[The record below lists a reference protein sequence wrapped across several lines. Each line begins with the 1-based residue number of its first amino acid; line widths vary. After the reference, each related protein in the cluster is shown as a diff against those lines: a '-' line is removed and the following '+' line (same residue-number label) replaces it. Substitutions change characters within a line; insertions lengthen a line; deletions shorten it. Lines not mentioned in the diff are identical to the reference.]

1 MTIDERITLDVT
13 AAMKAG
19 RKHEVVTLR
28 MLRAQIKYAKIDKQK
43 DFSEVDVERVL
54 QKALKMR
61 KESIKMYNE
70 GNREDLVAK
79 ESLEVELITKYLPQQ
94 LSAEEID
101 RIIQETLNS
110 LNITS
115 EKELGRIMGSL
126 MPKVTGRADGKLVQQ
141 KVRDALSKLA

>member
-1 MTIDERITLDVT
+1 MTIDERITLDLT
-13 AAMKAG
+13 EAMKAG
-19 RKHEVVTLR
+19 RKHQVETLR
-28 MLRAQIKYAKIDKQK
+28 MLRAQIKDAKIDKQK

-54 QKALKMR
+54 LKAVKSR
-61 KESIKMYNE
+61 KESIKMYKE

-79 ESLEVELITKYLPQQ
+79 ESIEVELITKYIPQQ
-94 LSAEEID
+94 LSIEEID
-101 RIIQETLNS
+101 HIIQETINS

-115 EKELGRIMGSL
+115 EKDLGRIMGSL